1 MTHWIVA
8 PVILPAL
15 LAPIM
20 AMAMRHDLPL
30 QRTFGLSGQVA
41 LLGIAIWLAGHAADG
56 TVRIYELGAWRAPFG
71 IVLVLDRLSAMML
84 VLTALLGVIVTL
96 YAIGSKWDRRGW
108 HFHALFAFQIMG
120 VNGAFLTGDA
130 FNLFVFFE
138 VLLIA
143 SYGLMIHSGGAYR
156 LRAGLQYV
164 VMNLAGST
172 LFLFAL
178 GTLYAVLGTLNMA
191 DMAAKVATLPTEDS
205 ALLAVGAVLLLLVFA
220 VKAAAFPV
228 QFWLPATYASA
239 PAPVAALFAIMT
251 KVGAYAIIRV
261 YTLVFGAGTPDLN
274 AFIEG
279 LLLPAACLTLAV
291 GAAGVLGAQRLERML
306 AFSVLASMGTLL
318 IAISIFT
325 PAGLTAALYYL
336 VHSTFAAAALFLVA
350 DLIRGAGESGRP
362 HGLAVAFYFAAAIA
376 MAGMPPLT
384 GFLGKIYVLQAV
396 GSETGGGWLWTLI
409 LGSSLVIIVG
419 FTRMG
424 SALFWKTAEDPFRS
438 PPNGEQAIASPAP
451 LAATAAALPLAV
463 LGLMALASG
472 PVAGAME
479 NTAQQLADGPGYIT
493 AVLAPETHADE
504 GLIRGGGAHGDE
516 GAAGE
521 SAAGEG
527 HSGESDGDAS
537 QGEDTD

>member
-1 MTHWIVA
+1 MSHWIVA
-8 PVILPAL
+8 PVVLPAL

-20 AMAMRHDLPL
+20 AMTMRHDLVL
-30 QRTFGLSGQVA
+30 QRTFGLAGQVA
-41 LLGIAIWLAGHAADG
+41 LLGIAIWLGLAAADG
-56 TVRIYELGAWRAPFG
+56 NIRIYELGAWRAPFG

-84 VLTALLGVIVTL
+84 ILTSLLGVIVTL
-96 YAIGSKWDRRGW
+96 YAIGSDWDRRGW
-108 HFHALFAFQIMG
+108 HFHSLFAFQMMG

-191 DMAAKVATLPTEDS
+191 DMAGKAAEVAPEDA
-205 ALLAVGAVLLLLVFA
+205 ALLAVGAVLLLIVFA

-261 YTLVFGAGTPDLN
+261 YTLIFGEGTPELN
-274 AFIEG
+274 AFLQS
-279 LLLPAACLTLAV
+279 LLLPAACITLIVGAV
-291 GAAGVLGAQRLERML
+291 GVMGAHRLERTL
-306 AFSVLASMGTLL
+306 SFAVLASMGTLL
-318 IAISIFT
+318 IAVALFT
-325 PAGLTAALYYL
+325 PLGLTAALYYM

-350 DLIRGAGESGRP
+350 DLVRRGESDGARP
-362 HGLAVAFYFAAAIA
+362 HGLVVAFYFAAAIA

-384 GFLGKIYVLQAV
+384 GFLGKIYVLQAAAPAP
-396 GSETGGGWLWTLI
+396 GAALLWAIILI
-409 LGSSLVIIVG
+409 TSLVTIVG

-424 SALFWKTAEDPFRS
+424 SALFWKTAPDPAVPAEDGAPGTAL
-438 PPNGEQAIASPAP
+438 PPA
-451 LAATAAALPLAV
+451 LAATAAALPLA
-463 LGLMALASG
+463 LLALMALASG

-479 NTAQQLADGPGYIT
+479 RTATQLGERNRYIN
-493 AVLAPETHADE
+493 AVFQPPSHADE
-504 GLIRGGGAHGDE
+504 GLTRGNGSYDTGKD
-516 GAAGE
+516 GAADAATKDGGKGE
-521 SAAGEG
+521 EA
-527 HSGESDGDAS
+527 H
-537 QGEDTD
+537 